1 MMTDAEPT
9 IPEVLACD
17 IGNTSVQIARVNGRD
32 SSSLMSFSNDDL
44 SSLGSALAEV
54 WGEMDPDCK
63 IAACSVNPESLAALE
78 TAGKAIGQQVLVVG
92 RDLPLPIETSVEH
105 PAAIGTD
112 RLCAAAA
119 AYDHLGVACVVADF
133 GSAITID
140 CVNADGVFQGG
151 AILPGLQM
159 GARALASQTAQLPQV
174 ELAEPHW
181 VFGQDT
187 AQAIISGLV
196 RGARGAL
203 RELVETY
210 ATEMGAWPAVI
221 LTGGDARLI
230 CPDLNESELA
240 QAIVD
245 DLVLRGAA
253 IAYYKFMLK

>member
-105 PAAIGTD
+105 PAGIGTD
-112 RLCAAAA
+112 
-119 AYDHLGVACVVADF
+119 
-133 GSAITID
+133 
-140 CVNADGVFQGG
+140 
-151 AILPGLQM
+151 
-159 GARALASQTAQLPQV
+159 
-174 ELAEPHW
+174 
-181 VFGQDT
+181 
-187 AQAIISGLV
+187 
-196 RGARGAL
+196 
-203 RELVETY
+203 
-210 ATEMGAWPAVI
+210 
-221 LTGGDARLI
+221 
-230 CPDLNESELA
+230 
-240 QAIVD
+240 
-245 DLVLRGAA
+245 
-253 IAYYKFMLK
+253 